1 MTRKKR
7 RVIKPF
13 KKVLPKI
20 LRCPR
25 CGAIS
30 VIVKKQDDKWVAVCG
45 NCGLRYEKPVTSQE
59 YIDIY
64 NEFVDAFNAGK
75 IG

>member
-7 RVIKPF
+7 RVIKPV
-13 KKVLPKI
+13 KRTLPKI

-25 CGAIS
+25 CGAIAVRVMRQS
-30 VIVKKQDDKWVAVCG
+30 DRWVVVCG
-45 NCGLRYEKPVTSQE
+45 SCGLRYETPLSPKE

>member
-7 RVIKPF
+7 RVIKPV

-30 VIVKKQDDKWVAVCG
+30 VIVKKQNDKWIVVCG
-45 NCGLRYEKPVTSQE
+45 NCGLKYEKPVTSQE
-59 YIDIY
+59 YIDVY

>member
-7 RVIKPF
+7 RVIKPV
-13 KKVLPKI
+13 KRVLPKI

-30 VIVKKQDDKWVAVCG
+30 VKVLRQSDKWVVVCG
-45 NCGLRYEKPVTSQE
+45 SCGLKYEKALTSQE
-59 YIDIY
+59 YIDVY
-64 NEFVDAFNAGK
+64 NEFVDAFNEGK

>member
-7 RVIKPF
+7 RVIKPVRR
-13 KKVLPKI
+13 VLPKI

-25 CGAIS
+25 CGMIS
-30 VIVKKQDDKWVAVCG
+30 VSVLKKEDKWIVVCG
-45 NCGLRYEKPVTSQE
+45 SCGLRYEKPVTNQE
-59 YIDIY
+59 YIDVY

-75 IG
+75 LS

>member
-7 RVIKPF
+7 RVIKPV
-13 KKVLPKI
+13 KRVLPKI

-25 CGAIS
+25 CGMIAVS
-30 VIVKKQDDKWVAVCG
+30 VLKKEDKWVVICG
-45 NCGLRYEKPVTSQE
+45 NCSLRYEKPISQQD
-59 YIDIY
+59 YIDVY

-75 IG
+75 LS